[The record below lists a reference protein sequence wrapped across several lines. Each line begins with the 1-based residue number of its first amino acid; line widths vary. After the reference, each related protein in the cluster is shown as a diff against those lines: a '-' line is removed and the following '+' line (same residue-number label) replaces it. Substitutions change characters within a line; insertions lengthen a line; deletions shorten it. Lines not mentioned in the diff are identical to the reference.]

1 MRRLLVAV
9 LPFSLAACLS
19 SPDDPRPPAVGPASD
34 AGADAVDA
42 ADVAPRADAAVT
54 LDVTL
59 DGPLDAP
66 PDGPPD
72 APPASLRVLFI
83 GNSYTFYNDLPALI
97 ARMGA
102 AAARAGRGPE
112 IAVDSVT
119 VGGASMR
126 NHWDTGTAPARIMVG
141 PWDAVVLQGQS
152 VEPVLNP
159 SEFRTYSLRLG
170 GLAST
175 HGARPV
181 FFATWPRRAGD
192 ALYAQPWSGGTP
204 QGFNT
209 RMHAA
214 YAEVAAMTSGGLAA
228 VGDAWMRALDARPTI
243 DLYDPDGSHPSAAGS
258 WLAACVLYRALTNTP
273 APAETETAVTS
284 LPLADVGFLRGISA
298 PP

>member
-19 SPDDPRPPAVGPASD
+19 SPDDARPLPSGRASD

-54 LDVTL
+54 LDA
-59 DGPLDAP
+59 PLDA
-66 PDGPPD
+66 PPD
-72 APPASLRVLFI
+72 APPASLRVLFV

-112 IAVDSVT
+112 IAVDTVT

-141 PWDAVVLQGQS
+141 SWDAVVLQGQS

-214 YAEVAAMTSGGLAA
+214 YSEVAAMTSGGLAA
-228 VGDAWMRALDARPTI
+228 VGNAWMRALDARPTI

-258 WLAACVLYRALTNTP
+258 WLAACVLYRALTDTP

-298 PP
+298 AP